1 MSDRQIVV
9 SRRLLL
15 SLGGASLLTACGSAA
30 QENATPPAAPGT
42 SAPGGAPA
50 QPTPAAAASTAAAPS
65 FPSPAPLAAIPEE
78 PEYYVHA
85 GPKELALTLD
95 DGPSP
100 TYTPQV
106 LAVLRQYGITATFF
120 VIGANVEKNPDILRQ
135 VVAAGHRVGNHTW
148 SHPDLGTLSEA
159 QVRSEIERTSEIITR
174 VGRVRPPTLFRA
186 PGGHFTRT
194 SMAVCASLGLNP
206 VAWSVDPVDWSR
218 PGTQAIVDRVL
229 SAAKPGSII
238 LNHDGALLSPGESE
252 VGGFADRSETVA
264 ALKTYLPR
272 LIDAGYTF
280 TLPDPAR

>member
-1 MSDRQIVV
+1 MSDRQIAV

-15 SLGGASLLTACGSAA
+15 SLGGAALLTACGSAA
-30 QENATPPAAPGT
+30 RENAMPPVAPGT
-42 SAPGGAPA
+42 SAPA
-50 QPTPAAAASTAAAPS
+50 QPTPAAAAASTAAAPS
-65 FPSPAPLAAIPEE
+65 FPSPAPLAAVPKE

-85 GPKELALTLD
+85 GPGQLALTFD

-106 LAVLRQYGITATFF
+106 LGILRQYGATATFF
-120 VIGANVEKNPDILRQ
+120 MIGANVEKHPDILRQ
-135 VVAAGHRVGNHTW
+135 VVAAGHQVANHTW

-159 QVRSEIERTSEIITR
+159 EVRGEIERTNEIITR
-174 VGRVRPPTLFRA
+174 VGRVRPPILFRA

-194 SMAVCASLGLNP
+194 SMSVCASLGLHP

-218 PGTQAIVDRVL
+218 PGTQAIVDQVL
-229 SAAKPGSII
+229 DAAKPGSIV
-238 LNHDGALLSPGESE
+238 LNHDGALLDPGESE
-252 VGGFADRSETVA
+252 IGGFADRSETVA